1 MPPRLFLNAIILNTP
16 KLRSL
21 VALLFLFTRA
31 TYRRKCFA
39 AGWYVDR
46 LLTATL
52 LRRKYRVVD
61 ETEPLADTNVTTVIL
76 DTPFAP

>member
-1 MPPRLFLNAIILNTP
+1 MPPRLFFNVIIVNTP

-21 VALLFLFTRA
+21 VVSLFVWRV
-31 TYRRKCFA
+31 RCSQM
-39 AGWYVDR
+39 YVNR
-46 LLTATL
+46 LLAATL

>member
-1 MPPRLFLNAIILNTP
+1 M
-16 KLRSL
+16 
-21 VALLFLFTRA
+21 
-31 TYRRKCFA
+31 
-39 AGWYVDR
+39 YVNR
-46 LLTATL
+46 LLAATL